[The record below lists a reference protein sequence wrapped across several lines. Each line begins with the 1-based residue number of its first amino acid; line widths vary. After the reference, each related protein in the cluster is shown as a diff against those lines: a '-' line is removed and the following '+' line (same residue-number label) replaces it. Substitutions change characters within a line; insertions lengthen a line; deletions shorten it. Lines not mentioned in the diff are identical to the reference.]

1 MTVIIGIDPHKA
13 SHTAVAIGCDERAVG
28 RDQGASHLPA
38 DGRLL
43 AWAEPLGDR
52 TWAVESAGGLGYLLS
67 QQLVGAGE
75 RVLDVPATLAS
86 RVRVLGTG
94 RSNKNDPNDALSVAI
109 AALRSPGLRSV
120 EPANHREVLRL
131 LAKRNH
137 EIGRLRNIVV
147 SRLHAALANLSP
159 GGISKELNA
168 SDAVRLLNDFEPIT
182 AVEQTRYD
190 LAHELLDDVERLDVQ
205 LKESHRRIRTAVKAS
220 GTSLTELYGVGP
232 ILACELIGYTGD
244 VRRFTTRD
252 QFASYAGVAPIELSS
267 GGRIVHRL
275 SRRGNRQLNHAI
287 HMVAICQIRQKDSEG
302 RIYFEKKVAEGKTK
316 REAIR
321 SLKRQVSNA
330 VYRQLL
336 LDAQK

>member
-1 MTVIIGIDPHKA
+1 V
-13 SHTAVAIGCDERAVG
+13 RATCQQT
-28 RDQGASHLPA
+28 D
-38 DGRLL
+38 RLL
-43 AWAEPLGDR
+43 AWAEPLGER
-52 TWAVESAGGLGYLLS
+52 TWAVESAGGMGYLLS

-75 RVLDVPATLAS
+75 QVLDVPATLAS
-86 RVRVLGTG
+86 RVRVLSTG
-94 RSNKNDPNDALSVAI
+94 KSNKNDPNDALSVAI

-120 EPANHREVLRL
+120 EPADHREVLRL

-147 SRLHAALANLSP
+147 SRLHAALVNLSP

-168 SDAVRLLNDFEPIT
+168 SDAMRLLNDFEPIT
-182 AVEQTRYD
+182 AVERTRYD

-205 LKESHRRIRTAVKAS
+205 LKESHRRIKTAVKAS

-232 ILACELIGYTGD
+232 ILASELIGYTGD

-252 QFASYAGVAPIELSS
+252 QFASYTGVAPVELSS

-287 HMVAICQIRQKDSEG
+287 HMVAIVQIRNHGTDG
-302 RIYFEKKVAEGKTK
+302 RAYFDRKLAEGKTK
-316 REAIR
+316 RVALR
-321 SLKRQVSNA
+321 ALKRQVSNS

-336 LDAQK
+336 VDAKG